1 MNRSRVFDNNQVI
14 VNVNFED
21 VKKWRSPDFTKTL
34 EKVKIILYACMF
46 WSTLLF
52 LIKTAIAHHNHDTSM
67 RQLSMK
73 MPVY

>member
-34 EKVKIILYACMF
+34 EKVKIILYELFYTLACF
-46 WSTLLF
+46 GLLYYF
-52 LIKTAIAHHNHDTSM
+52 L
-67 RQLSMK
+67 
-73 MPVY
+73 